1 MVILFALNILIIS
14 VYYNG
19 RLNNGMF
26 PLVFICYY
34 FLNTDIISDSCKK
47 FNMTN
52 PNIMKTLTVDI
63 PDSLDL
69 TEHDLKMLLA
79 GNLYEQGK
87 LTLGE
92 AAQLAGLTKRAFIE
106 IVGKYGFSV
115 ASNSLDDLHS
125 DIENA

>member
-1 MVILFALNILIIS
+1 
-14 VYYNG
+14 
-19 RLNNGMF
+19 
-26 PLVFICYY
+26 
-34 FLNTDIISDSCKK
+34 
-47 FNMTN
+47 
-52 PNIMKTLTVDI
+52 MKTLTVDL

-106 IVGKYGFSV
+106 VAGKYGFSV
-115 ASNSLDDLHS
+115 VSNSLDDLHS
-125 DIENA
+125 DIKNA

>member
-1 MVILFALNILIIS
+1 
-14 VYYNG
+14 
-19 RLNNGMF
+19 
-26 PLVFICYY
+26 
-34 FLNTDIISDSCKK
+34 
-47 FNMTN
+47 
-52 PNIMKTLTVDI
+52 MKTLTVDL

-106 IVGKYGFSV
+106 VLGKYGFSIV
-115 ASNSLDDLHS
+115 SNSLNELHS
-125 DIENA
+125 DIKNA